1 MKRSIPILT
10 LPAAALATVALTAAG
25 PAAAVSAGPPATAAS
40 TAKVEIVNTKLGKVL
55 ADGRGHTLYMFGKDK
70 NSKSACS
77 GACAQ
82 AWPRLTTTAKP
93 KAGAGVTASK
103 LGTTSRSGGVKQVT
117 YNGHPLY
124 GFVKDTGPR
133 QTNGQGIV
141 AFGGKW
147 STLSAAGRAPAQSAP
162 QNSSPN
168 GY

>member
-1 MKRSIPILT
+1 MNLSVPRLT
-10 LPAAALATVALTAAG
+10 LPAAALTAVALISAGTAS
-25 PAAAVSAGPPATAAS
+25 AVLAGPPATAAS
-40 TAKVEIVNTKLGKVL
+40 TAKVELVNTKLGKVL

-70 NSKSACS
+70 RSKSACS

-82 AWPRLTTTAKP
+82 AWPPLLTTAKA
-93 KAGAGVTASK
+93 KAGAGVSASK
-103 LGTTSRSGGVKQVT
+103 LGTTSRGGGVKQVT

-124 GFVKDTGPR
+124 GFVKDTGAG

-147 STLSAAGRAPAQSAP
+147 SALSAAGRAPAQPGSP
-162 QNSSPN
+162 NSSPN